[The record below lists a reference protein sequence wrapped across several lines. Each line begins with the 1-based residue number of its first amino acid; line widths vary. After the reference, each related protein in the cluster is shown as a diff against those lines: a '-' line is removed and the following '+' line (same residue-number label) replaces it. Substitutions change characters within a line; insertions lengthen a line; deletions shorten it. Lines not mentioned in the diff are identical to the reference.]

1 MPAVGALGM
10 GDVVFTLCCWQGWGS
25 SHVPARA
32 DPQPPLGSCRYSL
45 GGLGS
50 GAPLLQRYH

>member
-1 MPAVGALGM
+1 MPVFGALGM
-10 GDVVFTLCCWQGWGS
+10 GDIFFAQCCWQGWGCS
-25 SHVPARA
+25 CVPARA
-32 DPQPPLGSCRYSL
+32 DPQPPPGSSRYSL